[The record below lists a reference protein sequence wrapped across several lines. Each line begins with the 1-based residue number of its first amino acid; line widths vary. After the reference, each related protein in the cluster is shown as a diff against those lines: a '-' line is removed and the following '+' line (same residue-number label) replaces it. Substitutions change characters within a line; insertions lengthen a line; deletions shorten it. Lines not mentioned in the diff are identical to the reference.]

1 MKNFAA
7 LAASAFVFACPLA
20 ASAQEAAPA
29 MAGAL
34 ATPAPAALAQPTA
47 PMVIGQP
54 TRDAMLPQGTS
65 VRLRTMSP
73 LSSQDS
79 RVGDRFDLE
88 VAEDV
93 LLGGQIVI
101 PRGSPGRGEVTVVR
115 RKGMW
120 GRSGRL
126 ETRLLSVRAHGR
138 DIPIRGIVGDR
149 GETGTI
155 GVVGAILVL
164 PVAGFFVTGTS
175 AVMPQGSAATGV
187 TESDL
192 PISFA
197 ADAVSPG

>member
-1 MKNFAA
+1 MKKFAA
-7 LAASAFVFACPLA
+7 LAASAFVFAYPLA
-20 ASAQEAAPA
+20 ASAAQAPPAIAAA
-29 MAGAL
+29 
-34 ATPAPAALAQPTA
+34 ATPAPAASAPPTM
-47 PMVIGQP
+47 PLVIGQP
-54 TRDAMLPQGTS
+54 TQDSVLPQGTS

-73 LSSQDS
+73 LSSRDS
-79 RVGDRFDLE
+79 RVGDSFDLE

-101 PRGSPGRGEVTVVR
+101 PRGSPGRGEVTAVR

-138 DIPIRGIVGDR
+138 DIPIRGVVGDR
-149 GETGTI
+149 GETGTV

-197 ADAVSPG
+197 AAAGSPR

>member
-1 MKNFAA
+1 MKKLTA
-7 LAASAFVFACPLA
+7 LATGAFVFVCPLA
-20 ASAQEAAPA
+20 ASGQEAPPAIGAAPA
-29 MAGAL
+29 AAPV
-34 ATPAPAALAQPTA
+34 AVAQPAAR
-47 PMVIGQP
+47 MVIGQP
-54 TRDAMLPQGTS
+54 SRDTVLPQGTS
-65 VRLRTMSP
+65 VRLRTMTP
-73 LSSQDS
+73 LSSQDN

-93 LLGGQIVI
+93 LLGGHIVI
-101 PRGSPGRGEVTVVR
+101 PRGSPGRGEVTLVR

-120 GRSGRL
+120 GKSGRL
-126 ETRLLSVRAHGR
+126 ETRLLSVRAHGL
-138 DIPIRGIVGDR
+138 DIPIHGVVGER

-175 AVMPQGSAATGV
+175 AVMPMGSAATGV

-197 ADAVSPG
+197 AVAAVPR